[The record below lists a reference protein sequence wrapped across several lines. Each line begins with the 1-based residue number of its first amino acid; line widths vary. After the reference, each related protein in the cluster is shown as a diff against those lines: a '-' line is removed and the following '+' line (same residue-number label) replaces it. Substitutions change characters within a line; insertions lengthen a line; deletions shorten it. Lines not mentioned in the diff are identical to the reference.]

1 MTTEIINSLSPEL
14 PPATTDAVNANDVR
28 RFVYTWFTMFEHRA
42 PAARLTR
49 HLAADRPIRL
59 SFPGMEPLLDA
70 EQFAE
75 WYEQLLANTVWN
87 FHELTNVTVHP
98 EGDGT
103 YQVGF
108 DVDWQGGVTEDS
120 SWPTNLP
127 ERRFRFAL
135 RQQWSVIA
143 RPGNALEDPVSIVEV
158 TAGQR

>member
-1 MTTEIINSLSPEL
+1 M
-14 PPATTDAVNANDVR
+14 VHHVR
-28 RFVYTWFTMFEHRA
+28 A
-42 PAARLTR
+42 PCPAARLTR
-49 HLAADRPIRL
+49 HLAADRPIPL
-59 SFPGMEPLLDA
+59 SFPGTEPLRDA

-75 WYEQLLANTVWN
+75 WYGQLLANTVWN
-87 FHELTNVTVHP
+87 FHDLTNVTVRP
-98 EGDGT
+98 QGDGA
-103 YQVGF
+103 YLVGF

-143 RPGNALEDPVSIVEV
+143 RSGNALEDPVSIVKV

>member
-1 MTTEIINSLSPEL
+1 MTTEIMRPLSPGL

-28 RFVYTWFTMFEHRA
+28 RFVYTWFTLFEHRA

-49 HLAADRPIRL
+49 HLAADQPLRL
-59 SFPGMEPLLDA
+59 SFPGTGVLDA
-70 EQFAE
+70 DGFAG
-75 WYEQLLANTVWN
+75 WYGEL
-87 FHELTNVTVHP
+87 LTNTHWVFHGLSNVRVHA

-108 DVDWQGGVTEDS
+108 DLDWQGGLTADS

-135 RQQWSVIA
+135 RQQWRVIA
-143 RPGNALEDPVSIVEV
+143 RPGDALEDPVGIVEII
-158 TAGQR
+158 AEPQ

>member
-1 MTTEIINSLSPEL
+1 
-14 PPATTDAVNANDVR
+14 
-28 RFVYTWFTMFEHRA
+28 
-42 PAARLTR
+42 
-49 HLAADRPIRL
+49 
-59 SFPGMEPLLDA
+59 MEPLLDA

-75 WYEQLLANTVWN
+75 WYGQLLANTVWN

-98 EGDGT
+98 EGHSA

-135 RQQWSVIA
+135 RQEWSVIA
-143 RPGNALEDPVSIVEV
+143 RSGNALEDPVSIVEV
-158 TAGQR
+158 TVEQR

>member
-1 MTTEIINSLSPEL
+1 MTTEIISPLSPGL

-49 HLAADRPIRL
+49 NLAADQPIRL
-59 SFPGMEPLLDA
+59 SLPGTEPLLDA

-75 WYEQLLANTVWN
+75 WYGQLLANTVWV
-87 FHELTNVTVHP
+87 FHELANVTVRA
-98 EGDGT
+98 EEDGT

-108 DVDWQGGVTEDS
+108 DLDWQGGVTEDS
-120 SWPTNLP
+120 SWPANLP

-143 RPGNALEDPVSIVEV
+143 RSGDALEDPVSIVEV
-158 TAGQR
+158 TAEQR

>member
-1 MTTEIINSLSPEL
+1 MTTEMINSLSPGL

-28 RFVYTWFTMFEHRA
+28 RFVYTWFTTFEHRA
-42 PAARLTR
+42 PAAWLTR

-75 WYEQLLANTVWN
+75 WYGQLLANTVWN
-87 FHELTNVTVHP
+87 FHELANVTVRP

-108 DVDWQGGVTEDS
+108 DVDWQGGVTDGS
-120 SWPTNLP
+120 CWPTNLP

-143 RPGNALEDPVSIVEV
+143 RSGDALEDPVSIVKV
-158 TAGQR
+158 TAEQR

>member
-1 MTTEIINSLSPEL
+1 MTTEIINSLSPGL

-42 PAARLTR
+42 PAAWLTR

-70 EQFAE
+70 EQFAG
-75 WYEQLLANTVWN
+75 WYGQLLANTVWN
-87 FHELTNVTVHP
+87 FHELANVTVHARW
-98 EGDGT
+98 DGI

-143 RPGNALEDPVSIVEV
+143 RSGDALEDPVSIVEV
-158 TAGQR
+158 TAEQR